1 MHKEELLGALP
12 DTLRK
17 ELIDE
22 YNKLIK
28 GYRESKWEPS
38 EMSGGKLC
46 EIVYS
51 VLDGFVRGTY
61 PAHSSKPANMVDD
74 CRALEKAPKTFEHTV
89 RILIPRI
96 LIALYDVRN
105 NRGAG
110 HVGGDVDPNHMDAT
124 FVINTAKWLLSELIR
139 LFHSVTTDEAQGA
152 VELITERETPMIW
165 NINGKKRVLKTSL
178 SKSEQTLVLLHPT
191 SEARDEELFSW
202 VEYSNFS
209 VYKSKVLKPG
219 HKQRLW
225 EYDTSTGIV
234 TLSALGVAEAEKLL
248 TAGI

>member
-1 MHKEELLGALP
+1 MHKEQLLGTLP

-22 YNKLIK
+22 FNKLIK
-28 GYRESKWEPS
+28 SYRESKWEPS

-51 VLDGFVRGTY
+51 ILDGFIRGTY
-61 PAHSSKPANMVDD
+61 PAQSSKPANMVDD
-74 CRALEKAPKTFEHTV
+74 CRALEKVPKTFEHTV
-89 RILIPRI
+89 RILIPRV

-110 HVGGDVDPNHMDAT
+110 HVGGDVNPNHMDAT
-124 FVINTAKWLLSELIR
+124 FVINTSKWLMSELIR
-139 LFHSVTTDEAQGA
+139 LFHSVTTDEAQRA

-165 NINGKKRVLKTSL
+165 NVNGKKRVLKASM
-178 SKSEQTLVLLHPT
+178 SKSAQTLVLLHPT

-202 VEYSNFS
+202 VAYSNFS

-225 EYDTSTGIV
+225 EYDTGTGLV
-234 TLSALGVAEAEKLL
+234 TLSALGTVEAEKLL
-248 TAGI
+248 ATGI

>member
-1 MHKEELLGALP
+1 MNKDDLLGELP
-12 DTLRK
+12 ESLRK

-22 YNKLIK
+22 FNKLTK
-28 GYRESKWEPS
+28 SYRESKWEPS
-38 EMSGGKLC
+38 EMSGGKMC

-51 VLDGFVRGTY
+51 ILDGFVSGTY
-61 PAHSSKPANMVDD
+61 PARSFKPANMVDA
-74 CRALEKAPKTFEHTV
+74 CRDLERAPNTFEHTV
-89 RILIPRI
+89 RILIPRM

-124 FVINTAKWLLSELIR
+124 FVINTAKWLMSELIR
-139 LFHSVTTDEAQGA
+139 LFHRVTTDEAQSA
-152 VELITERETPMIW
+152 VELITERETPLIW
-165 NINGKKRVLKTSL
+165 NVNGKKRVLKTSL
-178 SKSEQTLVLLHPT
+178 SKSAQTLVLLHPT
-191 SEARDEELFSW
+191 SEAKDEDLFSW

-225 EYDTSTGIV
+225 EYDTATGIV
-234 TLSALGVAEAEKLL
+234 ILSALGTAEAEKLL
-248 TAGI
+248 AVGI

>member
-1 MHKEELLGALP
+1 MQKLLGALP
-12 DTLRK
+12 DSLRK

-22 YNKLIK
+22 FNKLVK
-28 GYRESKWEPS
+28 SYRESKWEPS
-38 EMSGGKLC
+38 EMSGGKMC

-51 VLDGFVRGTY
+51 ILDGHVNGVY
-61 PAHSSKPANMVDD
+61 PAHASKPTNMVAA
-74 CRALEKAPKTFEHTV
+74 CRSLEAAPKTFEHTV
-89 RILIPRI
+89 RILIPRV
-96 LIALYDVRN
+96 LVALYDIRN

-124 FVINTAKWLLSELIR
+124 FVINTAKWLMSELIR
-139 LFHSVTTDEAQGA
+139 LFHSVSTDEAQSA

-165 NINGKKRVLKTSL
+165 NVNGKKRVLKTSL
-178 SKSEQTLVLLHPT
+178 SKSAQTLVLLHPT
-191 SEARDEELFSW
+191 TEAKDEELFAW

-225 EYDTSTGIV
+225 EYDASTGMV
-234 TLSALGVAEAEKLL
+234 TLSALGVAEAEKILA
-248 TAGI
+248 TGV

>member
-1 MHKEELLGALP
+1 MQKLLGNLP
-12 DTLRK
+12 TSLRK

-22 YNKLIK
+22 FNKLVK
-28 GYRESKWEPS
+28 SYRESKWEPS
-38 EMSGGKLC
+38 EMSGGKMC

-51 VLDGFVRGTY
+51 ILDGHVNGAY
-61 PAHSSKPANMVDD
+61 PAHASKPANMVAA
-74 CRALEKAPKTFEHTV
+74 CRALETAPKTFEHTV
-89 RILIPRI
+89 RILIPRV

-124 FVINTAKWLLSELIR
+124 FVLNTAKWLMSELIR
-139 LFHSVTTDEAQGA
+139 LFHSVSTDEAQAA
-152 VELITERETPMIW
+152 VELLAERETPMIW
-165 NINGKKRVLKTSL
+165 NVNGKKRVLKTSL
-178 SKSEQTLVLLHPT
+178 SKSAQTLVLLHPT
-191 SEARDEELFSW
+191 TEAKDEDLFTW

-225 EYDTSTGIV
+225 EYDTGTGVV
-234 TLSALGVAEAEKLL
+234 TLSALGVLEAEKPLS
-248 TAGI
+248 AGM

>member
-1 MHKEELLGALP
+1 MQRLLGDLP
-12 DTLRK
+12 VSLRK

-22 YNKLIK
+22 FNKLIK
-28 GYRESKWEPS
+28 SYRESKWEPS
-38 EMSGGKLC
+38 EMSGGKMC

-51 VLDGFVRGTY
+51 ILGGHINGSY
-61 PAHSSKPANMVDD
+61 PAHASKPANMVAA
-74 CRALEKAPKTFEHTV
+74 CRALEGAPKTFEHTA
-89 RILIPRI
+89 RILIPRV

-124 FVINTAKWLLSELIR
+124 FVINTAKWLMSELIR
-139 LFHSVTTDEAQGA
+139 LFHGVSTDEAQAA

-165 NINGKKRVLKTSL
+165 NVNGKKRVLKISL
-178 SKSEQTLVLLHPT
+178 SKSAQTLVLLHPT
-191 SEARDEELFSW
+191 TEAKDEDLFTW

-225 EYDTSTGIV
+225 EYDPGTGMV
-234 TLSALGVAEAEKLL
+234 TLSALGVEEAEKLL
-248 TAGI
+248 AAGA

>member
-1 MHKEELLGALP
+1 MRKDELLGALP
-12 DTLRK
+12 DSLRK

-22 YNKLIK
+22 FNKLVK
-28 GYRESKWEPS
+28 SYRESRWEPS
-38 EMSGGKLC
+38 EMSGGKIC

-51 VLDGFVRGTY
+51 ILDGFVNGRFPTH
-61 PAHSSKPANMVDD
+61 ASKPANMVAA
-74 CRALEKAPKTFEHTV
+74 CRSLESAPKTFEHTV
-89 RILIPRI
+89 RILIPRV
-96 LIALYDVRN
+96 LVALYDVRN

-124 FVINTAKWLLSELIR
+124 FVINTTKWLMSELIR
-139 LFHSVTTDEAQGA
+139 LFHSVSTDEAQSA

-165 NINGKKRVLKTSL
+165 NVNGKKRVLKTSL
-178 SKSEQTLVLLHPT
+178 SKSAQTLVLLHPT
-191 SEARDEELFSW
+191 SVAKDEELFAW

-225 EYDTSTGIV
+225 EYDTSAGTV
-234 TLSALGVAEAEKLL
+234 TLSALGVAEAEILL
-248 TAGI
+248 SAGI